1 VGVLC
6 PLRLY
11 ADDVTNFFHTQSN
24 EYLTNHHM
32 LDVKTLHGKS
42 ALHDA
47 RLGKIAD
54 SDAAALRNNMSLP
67 RLAQLRVAR
76 FLKKMRPFSECE
88 DPTFRKQATCEW
100 EACGRDTMRPT
111 IGECF
116 LVAPE

>member
-1 VGVLC
+1 MGVLC

-11 ADDVTNFFHTQSN
+11 ADDVTNFSDTQSN

-32 LDVKTLHGKS
+32 LGVKTLHGKA
-42 ALHDA
+42 ALLGA

-76 FLKKMRPFSECE
+76 FLKKMCPFSDCE
-88 DPTFRKQATCEW
+88 NPTFR
-100 EACGRDTMRPT
+100 
-111 IGECF
+111 
-116 LVAPE
+116 